1 MRGYWL
7 AGLLLA
13 APALAQEDGFRV
25 TGRLDPPL
33 GAEAGALAAKA
44 RSRGITIDMTYAD
57 TVDGDLSDGPAVTLH
72 PQAEPEPSTL
82 PAAGPV
88 PTIAVL
94 AVLLAALLIW
104 LRFGGSGILLTRPP
118 AQDRRPAAAPEGW
131 AISAA
136 DRAADPATLLDQ
148 IATMP
153 DRQAALAR
161 LLRHCLL
168 RAGDDSDTR
177 FARADTEREAFRR
190 LPTGWRLHGALA
202 HLLRDAELA
211 HYGGRAVDDPGF
223 AAALDAGRQILLTGP
238 RHA

>member
-25 TGRLDPPL
+25 TRRLDPPL
-33 GAEAGALAAKA
+33 GAQADRLVAEARWRGA
-44 RSRGITIDMTYAD
+44 SIDMTYA
-57 TVDGDLSDGPAVTLH
+57 TAIDGDLSDGPAVSLQ
-72 PQAEPEPSTL
+72 PQTEAEAPAL
-82 PAAGPV
+82 PKGGSV
-88 PTIAVL
+88 PTLAVL
-94 AVLLAALLIW
+94 AVLLAALLLW
-104 LRFGGSGILLTRPP
+104 LRFGGGGMLLARAP
-118 AQDRRPAAAPEGW
+118 AQARPPAAAPEGW
-131 AISAA
+131 AITAT
-136 DRAADPATLLDQ
+136 DRATDPATLLDQ
-148 IATMP
+148 IAAMQ
-153 DRQAALAR
+153 DRRVALAR

-190 LPTGWRLHGALA
+190 LPAGWRLHGALE

-223 AAALDAGRQILLTGP
+223 AAALDAGRQILLAGA

>member
-7 AGLLLA
+7 MGLLLA

-33 GAEAGALAAKA
+33 GAEAGTLAAEA
-44 RSRGITIDMTYAD
+44 RSRGIAIDMTYA
-57 TVDGDLSDGPAVTLH
+57 TAIDGDLSDGPAVTLH
-72 PQAEPEPSTL
+72 PQAEPETSTL
-82 PAAGPV
+82 PVAGPV

-104 LRFGGSGILLTRPP
+104 LRFGGSGMLLARTP
-118 AQDRRPAAAPEGW
+118 AQDRQPAAAPESW
-131 AISAA
+131 AITAT

-148 IATMP
+148 IAAMP
-153 DRQAALAR
+153 DRQAALAH

-190 LPTGWRLHGALA
+190 LPSGWRQHDALE
-202 HLLRDAELA
+202 HLLHDAELA
-211 HYGGRAVDDPGF
+211 HYGGRTVDDPGF
-223 AAALDAGRQILLTGP
+223 AAALDAGRRILLAGP